1 MRGACITWVCLVGLE
16 GWSLVTLKVVWVCM
30 FVHVCECVC
39 MCVHVGWGRRERVRE
54 RERERQERFILRN
67 WPT

>member
-39 MCVHVGWGRRERVRE
+39 MCVHVGWGRRRKSSDLTFVIIY
-54 RERERQERFILRN
+54 QQ
-67 WPT
+67 WY